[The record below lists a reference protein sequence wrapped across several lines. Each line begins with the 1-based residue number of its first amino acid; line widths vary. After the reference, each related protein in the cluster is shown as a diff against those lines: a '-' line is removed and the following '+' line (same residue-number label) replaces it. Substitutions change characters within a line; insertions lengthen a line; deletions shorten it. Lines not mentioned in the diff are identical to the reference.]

1 MGEIV
6 VMQRVAVLGSTGQLG
21 TDLVEVLRRDER
33 FDVIPLSHQEADCTK
48 ADEVQN
54 VIAKLR
60 PNFVINCAAFVRVDD
75 CEDQAS
81 LAFEINALGAFN
93 VARACAQADALCVYI
108 STDYV
113 FDGAKETPYVES
125 DLQNP
130 INVYGTSKLAG
141 EHLVRQAAPR
151 WLIVRV
157 ASLFGKT
164 GARGKGGNFIE
175 TILAK
180 AKRGEALRV
189 VNDISISPT
198 YARDA
203 AEVLC
208 HLLAKGVTGV
218 VHAANGGS
226 CTWYEFAKTALA
238 LCDLPPLIEP
248 VATSAFPT
256 RARRPRNSALASE
269 KRFRYL
275 NQVMPDWQAA
285 LRAYLIEK
293 KHLSVA
299 RQRLEAAH

>member
-269 KRFRYL
+269 KRFRYF

>member
-1 MGEIV
+1 
-6 VMQRVAVLGSTGQLG
+6 MQRVAVLGSTGQLG

-113 FDGAKETPYVES
+113 FDGAKEAPYVES

>member
-1 MGEIV
+1 
-6 VMQRVAVLGSTGQLG
+6 MQRVAVLGSTGQLG

>member
-1 MGEIV
+1 MDIARDFRGLSKVLRIGLFPSMGEFV
-6 VMQRVAVLGSTGQLG
+6 LMQRVAVLGSTGKLG

-33 FDVIPLSHQEADCTK
+33 FDVIPLSHQEADCRK

-125 DLQNP
+125 DLQTP
-130 INVYGTSKLAG
+130 IKVYGTSKLAG

-203 AEVLC
+203 AEALR

-256 RARRPRNSALASE
+256 RARRPRNSAL
-269 KRFRYL
+269 
-275 NQVMPDWQAA
+275 
-285 LRAYLIEK
+285 
-293 KHLSVA
+293 
-299 RQRLEAAH
+299 

>member
-293 KHLSVA
+293 KHLSVP